1 MDKVQKH
8 AKWKKSDTHTQT
20 TYFMVLFI
28 CNFRRGKTIEIESI
42 SVVAWSWGEV
52 RVGIDIH
59 IEHETL
65 FWSDGTVIKQDI
77 GYVLV

>member
-1 MDKVQKH
+1 MLNESQ
-8 AKWKKSDTHTQT
+8 THTHKLLT
-20 TYFMVLFI
+20 LWFYLYAI
-28 CNFRRGKTIEIESI
+28 SEEGKTIEIKL
-42 SVVAWSWGEV
+42 VVVCDWGEV